1 MIPQQ
6 GRQRQSPD
14 APSGNQGVTAMT
26 GLAARHEW
34 LVLSMVWVASAIY
47 VGACLKRGWVP
58 WDAGTLAQSAERAL
72 RGQVP
77 FRDFGEVYTGG
88 LPYLNALAFR
98 LFGVNLFSIRIPL
111 FVLFLGW
118 VPAVYFVARRF
129 AGPLAAGLVTLL
141 AVAWS
146 LPNYT
151 EAMPSWYNLFFATF
165 GAAALLKYID
175 TRRPRWLWLAG
186 LCGGLSIAV
195 LITGLYFVAAGLL
208 FFAFRERSLASQAAA
223 APTKRGQFY
232 RPFLIVCLSLFLAML
247 LDTVWQHPN
256 SAEFTHFVLPGAC
269 LAALLLWREYRQAPG
284 EAGARFRNLFSM
296 ALPFLAGAAI
306 PVAALL
312 LWYARAG
319 AIHDFFV
326 YTALGMEHIHWASSR
341 PIGALGVLGLA
352 PALIIFLLAC
362 SRDESLRRLA
372 DRTAPVILGVTLL
385 AAWKSFAVYEL
396 VGFSAP
402 LAIPLLAL
410 AALAWLRPSLA
421 LPQAKMEPVFLLV
434 AVTVLCA
441 LIQFPFAQPTYF
453 CYVAPLVILA
463 LLALAS
469 LRRRTPGGKAAM
481 AALALF
487 YLVFALWLF
496 PPGRLTTNAI
506 GPQLGWRME
515 KLPFARAGGIRV
527 AAPEEEEYAKLV
539 PLIRAHAR
547 GHYIYAA
554 PDCPEVYFLSG
565 LRNPTRT
572 FFEFL
577 DPDSLDVPTRT
588 ERVLRAIRDHD
599 VNVVVIRTNPQFS
612 GPLPAGLRAALDA
625 QFPRSARADQF
636 EVRWRP

>member
-6 GRQRQSPD
+6 ERQRPSAD
-14 APSGNQGVTAMT
+14 AASGSRGVTAMT
-26 GLAARHEW
+26 GPAARYEW
-34 LVLSMVWVASAIY
+34 LVLGMVWVASAIY
-47 VGACLKRGWVP
+47 VAACLRRGWVP
-58 WDAGTLAQSAERAL
+58 CDAGMLSQGAERVL
-72 RGQVP
+72 QGQVP

-98 LFGVNLFSIRIPL
+98 LFGANLFSIRIPL

-118 VPAVYFVARRF
+118 VPAVYFIARRF

-151 EAMPSWYNLFFATF
+151 EAMPSWYNLFIATF

-175 TRRPRWLWLAG
+175 TRRQRWLWLAG
-186 LCGGLSIAV
+186 LCGGLSIV
-195 LITGLYFVAAGLL
+195 VKITGLYFIAAGLL
-208 FFAFRERSLASQAAA
+208 FFAFRERSLASQVPAFPAR
-223 APTKRGQFY
+223 RGRFY
-232 RPFLIVCLSLFLAML
+232 RLFLVVCLLLYLAML

-284 EAGARFRNLFSM
+284 AAGARFRNIFSM
-296 ALPFLAGAAI
+296 ALPFLAGAAV
-306 PVAALL
+306 PVAGLL
-312 LWYARAG
+312 LWYARAS

-326 YTALGMEHIHWASSR
+326 YTALGMRHIQWAFSK

-352 PALIIFLLAC
+352 PALIVFLLAC

-372 DRTAPVILGVTLL
+372 DRAAPVILGATLL

-396 VGFSAP
+396 IGFSVP
-402 LAIPLLAL
+402 LTIPLLAL
-410 AALAWLRPSLA
+410 AALAWLRPSSA
-421 LPQAKMEPVFLLV
+421 LLQAKSEPTFLLV
-434 AVTVLCA
+434 AVSVLCA
-441 LIQFPFAQPTYF
+441 LVQFPLPQPLF
-453 CYVAPLVILA
+453 FSYVAPFVILA

-481 AALALF
+481 ATVGLF

-496 PPGRLTTNAI
+496 PPARLTTNAI
-506 GPQLGWRME
+506 GPWESWRME

-527 AAPEEEEYAKLV
+527 AASEEEEYAKLI

-547 GHYIYAA
+547 GDYIYAA

-565 LRNPTRT
+565 FRNPTKT
-572 FFEFL
+572 FLEFL
-577 DPDSLDVPTRT
+577 DPDFLDIPART
-588 ERVLRAIRDHD
+588 ERVLSAIRDHN
-599 VNVVVIRTNPQFS
+599 VSVVVILTKPQFS

-625 QFPRSARADQF
+625 QFPRSAHAVQF

>member
-6 GRQRQSPD
+6 ERQRQSPD
-14 APSGNQGVTAMT
+14 APSGSRGVTAMT

-34 LVLSMVWVASAIY
+34 LVLGMVWVASAIY

-58 WDAGTLAQSAERAL
+58 CDAGMLAQGAERVL

-98 LFGVNLFSIRIPL
+98 LFGANLFSIRIPL

-118 VPAVYFVARRF
+118 VPAVYFIARRF

-165 GAAALLKYID
+165 GAAALLRYID
-175 TRRPRWLWLAG
+175 TRRQRWLWIAG
-186 LCGGLSIAV
+186 LCGGLSIV
-195 LITGLYFVAAGLL
+195 TKITGLYFIAAGLL
-208 FFAFRERSLASQAAA
+208 FFAFRERSLTSQSVPAR
-223 APTKRGQFY
+223 RGWFY
-232 RPFLIVCLSLFLAML
+232 RLFLVVCLLLYLAML

-284 EAGARFRNLFSM
+284 AAGARFRNIFSM
-296 ALPFLAGAAI
+296 ALPFLAGAG
-306 PVAALL
+306 LL

-326 YTALGMEHIHWASSR
+326 YTALGMRHIQWAFSK

-352 PALIIFLLAC
+352 PALIVFLLAC

-372 DRTAPVILGVTLL
+372 DWAAPVILGVTLL

-396 VGFSAP
+396 IGFSAP

-421 LPQAKMEPVFLLV
+421 LPPAKSDPVFLLV
-434 AVTVLCA
+434 AVSVLRA
-441 LIQFPFAQPTYF
+441 LIQFPLPQPLF
-453 CYVAPLVILA
+453 FNYVAPFVILA

-469 LRRRTPGGKAAM
+469 LRRRSPHGKAAM
-481 AALALF
+481 ATVGLF

-496 PPGRLTTNAI
+496 PPGRLTTNEI

-527 AAPEEEEYAKLV
+527 AAPEEEEYAKLI

-547 GHYIYAA
+547 GDYIYAA

-565 LRNPTRT
+565 FRNPTKT
-572 FFEFL
+572 FLEFL
-577 DPDSLDVPTRT
+577 DPDFLDVPART
-588 ERVLRAIRDHD
+588 ERVLRAIRDHN
-599 VNVVVIRTNPQFS
+599 VNVVVILTKPQFS

-625 QFPRSARADQF
+625 QFPRSAHAVQF